1 MKQNIKKIA
10 TLIIL
15 TQVNFYNYGSLNEE
29 QESLKQQS
37 NKNIFPGETIIAT
50 FKIPETNTQDVFL
63 FGKDTTTSNVKS
75 HIEKIIITAENN
87 NKEIEITDLRK
98 RSNTYN
104 FPDAGIY
111 IIYYHIKEQED
122 LSNMFN
128 DCNYLISLDFSNL
141 DYSNIQFINHLC
153 CNCQNLK
160 KIIFNKHIQSNIV
173 KDMSYMFYNCEKI
186 ISINLSS
193 FYTSECED
201 MSCMFYGCK
210 SLSNLNISNFD
221 TRTCETMGYMF
232 YNCET
237 LTSLDLSN
245 FCTNNCKN
253 VRNMFCGCKFLL
265 RLNIQN
271 FDFSTIINKE
281 NFIEECSSLTE
292 ITIKNTK
299 EKSELQQQT
308 NLHVKFKTD
317 KQQICCIV

>member
-29 QESLKQQS
+29 QENLKQQS

-50 FKIPETNTQDVFL
+50 FKIPETNTQGVFL

-128 DCNYLISLDFSNL
+128 NCNYLISLDFSNL

-160 KIIFNKHIQSNIV
+160 KN
-173 KDMSYMFYNCEKI
+173 
-186 ISINLSS
+186 
-193 FYTSECED
+193 
-201 MSCMFYGCK
+201 
-210 SLSNLNISNFD
+210 NF
-221 TRTCETMGYMF
+221 
-232 YNCET
+232 
-237 LTSLDLSN
+237 
-245 FCTNNCKN
+245 
-253 VRNMFCGCKFLL
+253 
-265 RLNIQN
+265 
-271 FDFSTIINKE
+271 
-281 NFIEECSSLTE
+281 
-292 ITIKNTK
+292 
-299 EKSELQQQT
+299 
-308 NLHVKFKTD
+308 
-317 KQQICCIV
+317 

>member
-50 FKIPETNTQDVFL
+50 FKIPETNTQGVFL

-128 DCNYLISLDFSNL
+128 NCNYLISLDFSNL

-193 FYTSECED
+193 FYTSNCED

-210 SLSNLNISNFD
+210 SLL
-221 TRTCETMGYMF
+221 
-232 YNCET
+232 
-237 LTSLDLSN
+237 
-245 FCTNNCKN
+245 K
-253 VRNMFCGCKFLL
+253 
-265 RLNIQN
+265 LNIQN

-281 NFIEECSSLTE
+281 NFIKGCSSLTE

-299 EKSELQQQT
+299 EKSELQQQN
-308 NLHVKFKTD
+308 NLHANFKID
-317 KQQICCIV
+317 NPQICCIV

>member
-237 LTSLDLSN
+237 LILLDLSN

-253 VRNMFCGCKFLL
+253 VSYMFCGCKSLL

-271 FDFSTIINKE
+271 FDFSTIINKK
-281 NFIEECSSLTE
+281 NFIEGCSSLTE

-308 NLHVKFKTD
+308 NLHVKFKID

>member
-1 MKQNIKKIA
+1 M
-10 TLIIL
+10 
-15 TQVNFYNYGSLNEE
+15 E
-29 QESLKQQS
+29 
-37 NKNIFPGETIIAT
+37 
-50 FKIPETNTQDVFL
+50 
-63 FGKDTTTSNVKS
+63 
-75 HIEKIIITAENN
+75 
-87 NKEIEITDLRK
+87 K

-104 FPDAGIY
+104 DHNAGIY

-122 LSNMFN
+122 LSHMFDACEN
-128 DCNYLISLDFSNL
+128 LISLDLSNL
-141 DYSNIQFINHLC
+141 DCSNVIYINNLC
-153 CNCQNLK
+153 CNCPNLK
-160 KIIFNKHIQSNIV
+160 KIIFNKNIQSNIV

-237 LTSLDLSN
+237 LILLDLSN

-253 VRNMFCGCKFLL
+253 VSYMFCGCKSLL
-265 RLNIQN
+265 RLNIHN

-281 NFIEECSSLTE
+281 NFIEGCSSLTE

>member
-1 MKQNIKKIA
+1 MKKSIKKIA

-15 TQVNFYNYGSLNEE
+15 TQVSLYNYGSLNEE

-37 NKNIFPGETIIAT
+37 NKHIFPRKTIIAT

-63 FGKDTTTSNVKS
+63 FGKDTAMSHVKS
-75 HIEKIIITAENN
+75 RIEKIIITAENN
-87 NKEIEITDLRK
+87 NKEIEITNLGK

-104 FPDAGIY
+104 FPNAGIY

-122 LSNMFN
+122 LSHMFDACEN
-128 DCNYLISLDFSNL
+128 LISLDLSEL
-141 DYSNIQFINHLC
+141 DYSNVIYINHLC
-153 CNCQNLK
+153 CNCPNLK

-186 ISINLSS
+186 ISINLSN
-193 FYTSECED
+193 FYTSNCKD

-221 TRTCETMGYMF
+221 TRTCEMMNYMF

-245 FCTNNCKN
+245 FYTNNCEN
-253 VRNMFCGCKFLL
+253 VSHMFCGCKSLL

-281 NFIEECSSLTE
+281 NFIEGCSSLTE

-299 EKSELQQQT
+299 EKSELQQQ
-308 NLHVKFKTD
+308 NNPHANFKID
-317 KQQICCIV
+317 KPQICCIV